1 VRRLPAVIVLAA
13 LVLSGCGQAPA
24 PSVTPSPSAPVTPS
38 PSPSTTPAPTASPS
52 PIPSPTEDP
61 FGVGLETP
69 TPPPLAY
76 DWSTFPTL
84 PTPTLVSGRDAI
96 PTAAV
101 AGCVIRF
108 YEPADDPYGRIAQSD
123 PVCRTGPLPATGPL
137 VVTPEALVVVRAP
150 DGYTLG
156 AEIVEGE
163 ESFAIISA
171 RQTIPARIDAISAGG
186 KELSRQSG
194 FDFGE
199 LEFVA
204 PTEPGDYLVT
214 VAAQLGRDDRLYREL
229 DTIFLFRLRVAG
241 A

>member
-1 VRRLPAVIVLAA
+1 
-13 LVLSGCGQAPA
+13 
-24 PSVTPSPSAPVTPS
+24 
-38 PSPSTTPAPTASPS
+38 
-52 PIPSPTEDP
+52 
-61 FGVGLETP
+61 
-69 TPPPLAY
+69 
-76 DWSTFPTL
+76 
-84 PTPTLVSGRDAI
+84 VSGRDAI

-108 YEPADDPYGRIAQSD
+108 YEPADDPYGRIAQAD
-123 PVCRTGPLPATGPL
+123 PVCRTGPLPATEPL
-137 VVTPEALVVVRAP
+137 VVAPEALVVVRAP

>member
-1 VRRLPAVIVLAA
+1 MA
-13 LVLSGCGQAPA
+13 LVLSACGQAPA

-38 PSPSTTPAPTASPS
+38 PIPTTTPATGPPPSPTASPS
-52 PIPSPTEDP
+52 EDP
-61 FGVGLETP
+61 FGEGLETP
-69 TPPPLAY
+69 APPPLAY

-108 YEPADDPYGRIAQSD
+108 DEPVDDPYGRVAQSD
-123 PVCRTGPLPATGPL
+123 PVRRTGPLPGTEPL
-137 VVTPEALVVVRAP
+137 VVAPEPLLVVRAP

-171 RQTIPARIDAISAGG
+171 RQTNPARIDAISAGRT
-186 KELSRQSG
+186 ELSRQSG

-214 VAAQLGRDDRLYREL
+214 IAAQLGRGDRLYREL
-229 DTIFLFRLRVAG
+229 NTIFLFRLRVAG

>member
-1 VRRLPAVIVLAA
+1 
-13 LVLSGCGQAPA
+13 VLSACGQTPA
-24 PSVTPSPSAPVTPS
+24 PSATPSPSAPITPS
-38 PSPSTTPAPTASPS
+38 PVPSTTPSPRATPS
-52 PIPSPTEDP
+52 PIPSPSEDP
-61 FGVGLETP
+61 FGGGLETP

-84 PTPTLVSGRDAI
+84 PTPTLVSGDDVI

-108 YEPADDPYGRIAQSD
+108 YEPADDPFGRIAQSD
-123 PVCRTGPLPATGPL
+123 PVCRTGPLPATEPL
-137 VVTPEALVVVRAP
+137 VVAPETLLVVRAP

-186 KELSRQSG
+186 TELSRQSG

-204 PTEPGDYLVT
+204 PTEPGDYLIT
-214 VAAQLGRDDRLYREL
+214 VAAQLGRNDRLYREL